1 MFSSAGRLSLL
12 LLIVLVA
19 VLLLA
24 PQRLT
29 SSAPAH
35 FTTAELRVD
44 NGNNFAPAPQW
55 LEADQLR
62 ELQDNWVPVALPHVM
77 QRPPLNP
84 SRSATP
90 EGAVSIVN
98 WYRLRVPP
106 LSRET
111 EERYVYIPRVKA
123 AGRVAIYADERLVYQ
138 SNSSLIWNGWNQP
151 LRVLLTE
158 GRDAPAPR
166 MLYIRIER
174 PAWAQGALSTVWMGT
189 DQAIGWRY
197 RMRSLLQAQLPY
209 MASVAFLAVGL
220 FSLAVRVRLGKG
232 SLYMVFFLITVAAY
246 VRSIHYYVG
255 QEKLIISDGWFLWIT
270 VSSLFWL
277 IGLSHFFS
285 LRLHRQPQPLL
296 SKVTVSVCLGLTVI
310 TLPNLL
316 PTLGL
321 PDMAGLTPIAYLL
334 GIGLMPV
341 ICYSGYLSARKV
353 KSLDALLVACWGAV
367 AFVFGLFDL
376 LLQNNFVGPEAL
388 YLGPYANNG
397 LFLVFLYIL
406 FRRYV
411 EAIDEVKRTNASLEV
426 RLQAREA
433 ELTTIHTRLRDAERH
448 QTLSHERQR
457 LMQDMHDGLGSSL
470 ISAIRSVEQGGL
482 SDAKVAQI
490 LKDCV
495 DDLKLAIDSMEPV
508 EADLL
513 LLLATLRYRL
523 EPRLDGTGIAL
534 RWAVTQIPELKW
546 LEPSY
551 SLHILRIFQEAFANI
566 LKHTSASEIHVST
579 DARDGWVS
587 VTIADNGA
595 GFDTARAM
603 RDGGKGLSN
612 QMRRAETLGGQVLL
626 SSDVHGT
633 RVTLRLPVERPLH
646 G

>member
-1 MFSSAGRLSLL
+1 MRLL
-12 LLIVLVA
+12 LLICVVA
-19 VLLLA
+19 LLSLA
-24 PQRLT
+24 PQRLM

-35 FTTAELRVD
+35 FTAAELLVED
-44 NGNNFAPAPQW
+44 GANFAPAPD
-55 LEADQLR
+55 LLDAAH
-62 ELQDNWVPVALPHVM
+62 LQGLHDRWMPVALPHVM
-77 QRPPLNP
+77 QRPALNET
-84 SRSATP
+84 RSATRD
-90 EGAVSIVN
+90 GAVSIVN

-106 LSRET
+106 LSHEAH
-111 EERYVYIPRVKA
+111 ERYVYIPRVKA
-123 AGRVAIYADERLVYQ
+123 DGRVAIYSDDRLVYQ

-151 LRVLLTE
+151 LRVLVTE

-174 PAWAQGALSTVWMGT
+174 PAWAQGALSTVWLGT

-197 RMRSLLQAQLPY
+197 RMRALLQAQLPY

-232 SLYMVFFLITVAAY
+232 SLYLVFFLITVAAY
-246 VRSIHYYVG
+246 LRSIHYYVG
-255 QEKLIISDGWFLWIT
+255 QEKLIISDSWFLWVT

-277 IGLSHFFS
+277 IALSHFFG
-285 LRLHRQPQPLL
+285 LRLHREPRPLL
-296 SKVTVSVCLGLTVI
+296 NKVTIGVCGVLTVV
-310 TLPNLL
+310 TLPDLL

-321 PDMAGLTPIAYLL
+321 PDMAGLTPIAYLI
-334 GIGLMPV
+334 GIGLMPT
-341 ICYSGYLSARKV
+341 IFYSGYLSARRV
-353 KSLDALLVACWGAV
+353 KSLDALLVACWGGV
-367 AFVFGLFDL
+367 AFVVGLFDL
-376 LLQNNFVGPEAL
+376 LLQNNFIGPEAL

-397 LFLVFLYIL
+397 LFLVFMYIL

-411 EAIDEVKRTNASLEV
+411 EAIDEVKRTNASLEM
-426 RLQAREA
+426 RLQERES
-433 ELTTIHTRLRDAERH
+433 ELTTIHTRLREAERH

-482 SDAKVAQI
+482 SDARVAQI

-566 LKHTSASEIHVST
+566 LKHTRASEIHVST

-603 RDGGKGLSN
+603 RDGGKGLTN
-612 QMRRAETLGGQVLL
+612 QMRRAETLGGQVLIA
-626 SSDVHGT
+626 SDAHGT
-633 RVTLRLPVERPLH
+633 SVTLRLPVERPLH